1 MGHSAAWNIYHHIT
15 KYYKWTKLKY
25 FHSNSWSEEWLVYR
39 VQKLWKAFAFWVL
52 ALTNSIKNNE
62 GHVLPDILCKKKLLL
77 CFYSIKRCKSAIK
90 MLISRLCWKFWEV
103 DTVES
108 GLSDAGSSRAAFVR
122 YFRSGVAINYILCS
136 TRRYS
141 GQIYT
146 RIVLNSLSIG

>member
-52 ALTNSIKNNE
+52 ALTNSKKQWRTYFA
-62 GHVLPDILCKKKLLL
+62 GHPVQKMLLL
-77 CFYSIKRCKSAIK
+77 CFYSIKRCKNAIK
-90 MLISRLCWKFWEV
+90 MLILRLCWKFWEV

-122 YFRSGVAINYILCS
+122 YFRAELRLIIYYAPPAAI
-136 TRRYS
+136 
-141 GQIYT
+141 QDKYT
-146 RIVLNSLSIG
+146 LA